1 MKSFLSNT
9 DENDGLAE
17 QPTTLPTGCFGLGNF
32 GEVFDATVRAHRAD
46 ARHGSARLIVSAPQD
61 SPPSALPVT
70 RTSPGGVQARIKE
83 PSCGKQRFS

>member
-32 GEVFDATVRAHRAD
+32 GEVFDATVRVRTAPTRATVLLD
-46 ARHGSARLIVSAPQD
+46 
-61 SPPSALPVT
+61 
-70 RTSPGGVQARIKE
+70 
-83 PSCGKQRFS
+83 